1 MKVVVEDKKTRSRG
15 IPLSAHA
22 DIDAGTAQ
30 DSVIGGGSR
39 GCRINFASPLDIG

>member
-1 MKVVVEDKKTRSRG
+1 MKVVVEGKKTRSQG
-15 IPLSAHA
+15 IPLCVHA

-39 GCRINFASPLDIG
+39 GCRISFAVPLAIG